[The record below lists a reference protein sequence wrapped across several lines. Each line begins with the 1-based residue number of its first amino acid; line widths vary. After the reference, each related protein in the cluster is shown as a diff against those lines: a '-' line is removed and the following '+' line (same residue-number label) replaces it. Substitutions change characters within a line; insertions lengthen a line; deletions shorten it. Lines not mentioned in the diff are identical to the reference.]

1 MASQL
6 QGLGQP
12 ASMVTFES
20 HIQSVRLFMRDF
32 SQLNLLIRGEES
44 SDRMIAWATMDFLS
58 NFNGTPPFS
67 ILSLDDLI
75 FGYNLNHFA
84 VRGTVISLLQSLMM
98 IYARNHLPFSDGGLS
113 VNFND
118 KAPLIQSMLQLFQAA
133 YEQDKRQIKTAI
145 NVAGIMDSGPSGV
158 HSDYYALSAIGFY

>member
-1 MASQL
+1 MTSQL

-12 ASMVTFES
+12 ASAHMFES

-44 SDRMIAWATMDFLS
+44 SDRMIAWATMDFVS

-67 ILSLDDLI
+67 SFNLDDLI
-75 FGYNLNHFA
+75 GSYNLNSFS
-84 VRGTVISLLQSLMM
+84 VRGTVISLLQSLMLF
-98 IYARNHLPFSDGGLS
+98 YTRNNLPFSDGGLS

-118 KAPLIQSMLQLFQAA
+118 KTAVIQSMLQLFQAA
-133 YEQDKRQIKTAI
+133 FEQDKRQIKTAI
-145 NVAGIMDSGPSGV
+145 NVMGIMDAGPSGV
-158 HSDYYALSAIGFY
+158 HSDFYSLSAIGYY